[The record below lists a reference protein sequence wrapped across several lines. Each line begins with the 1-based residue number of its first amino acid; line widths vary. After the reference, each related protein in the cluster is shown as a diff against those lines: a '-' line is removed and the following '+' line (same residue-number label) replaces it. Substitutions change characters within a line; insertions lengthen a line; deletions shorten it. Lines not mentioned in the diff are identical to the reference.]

1 MGQAVTLS
9 INPDNPQMR
18 LIRQVVEQLRQD
30 GVICYPTDT
39 GYGIGC
45 DIFNQKAV
53 KRIYQIKQRPK
64 DKPFSFMCADLKDL
78 SKYCYVSNTAYRLMK
93 KNLPG
98 AYTFILPTMKIVPK
112 ILTTRQKTVGI
123 RVPDNEICR
132 ALIEELGN
140 PILTTSVATIDAGKT
155 LAEVY
160 EIEERLGNQLDIIID
175 GGPVYPAP
183 STIISLL
190 DDKIEILRQGKGD
203 FANFK

>member
-1 MGQAVTLS
+1 MEQAVTLS

-78 SKYCYVSNTAYRLMK
+78 SSYCYVSNTAYRLMK

-98 AYTFILPTMKIVPK
+98 AFTFILPTMKIVPK
-112 ILTTRQKTVGI
+112 ILITRQKTVGI
-123 RVPDNEICR
+123 RVPDNAICR

-140 PILTTSVATIDAGKT
+140 PILTTSAATIDEGRT
-155 LAEVY
+155 LTEVY
-160 EIEERLGNQLDIIID
+160 EIEERLGRQVDCIID
-175 GGPVYPAP
+175 GGPVYPLP

-190 DDKIEILRQGKGD
+190 NDEIEILRQGKGD
-203 FANFK
+203 TVDFQ